1 MADVLNFTGLT
12 YAKDDP
18 VAILEKAKGWD
29 MERCVII
36 GYGEKENLRFG
47 GSFCEAGE
55 ILMLL
60 ELAKKFIIENHFAR
74 EP

>member
-1 MADVLNFTGLT
+1 MADVIPFTGLT

-18 VAILEKAKGWD
+18 EAILEKAKVWN

-36 GYGEKENLRFG
+36 GYDEKENMKFG

-74 EP
+74 EQ